1 MVFVLHT
8 FPEEDLRES
17 GPNLAGYFH
26 AWLGMQLDNGRYC
39 ILRKLGWGAFSS
51 VWLVRDFESNSYA
64 ALKIMTRKATLRL
77 EAGES
82 DEAGMLEKVASAD
95 PTHIGKRHLVEHY
108 NTFNITTPEGSH
120 QCIVME
126 VLGAGVDELMRQAE
140 YRLPIGLVKTIIRQV
155 LLGLDYLHTS
165 CGIVHTD
172 VKFNNL
178 LLLLD
183 DPPSAVAQTIVASP
197 SKAYRGVP
205 SLGPSPYIIE
215 SQPIISPL
223 DSLDL
228 DRVTIKIA
236 DLGEAQW
243 SHIHFKDKV
252 QPLAL
257 RAPEVILGHPW
268 DTGVDI
274 WSLGCLIIELLTGSA
289 LFAINPFL
297 EGWTE
302 DEDHLAQMTDVL
314 GVSFPVDML
323 NRSRDRSDSFK
334 EDGTF
339 IHAAML
345 RHPAWALQK
354 ILKDVDYCII
364 HSDEQEVANADAFL
378 RRCLQLR
385 PEDRPTAKE
394 LLEDKWLKS
403 S

>member
-17 GPNLAGYFH
+17 GPNLPGYFH
-26 AWLGMQLDNGRYC
+26 AWLGMQLENGRYC

-82 DEAGMLEKVASAD
+82 DEAGMLEKVACAD

-108 NTFNITTPEGSH
+108 NTFKITTPEGSH

-126 VLGAGVDELMRQAE
+126 VLGAGVDELMRQTE
-140 YRLPIGLVKTIIRQV
+140 YRLPIGLVKIIIRQV

-165 CGIVHTD
+165 CGIIHTD
-172 VKFNNL
+172 IKFNNL

-183 DPPSAVAQTIVASP
+183 DPPSVVTKTIVASP
-197 SKAYRGVP
+197 SKTYPGVP
-205 SLGPSPYIIE
+205 SLGPSPHIVE

-228 DRVTIKIA
+228 DRVAIKIA

-243 SHIHFKDKV
+243 SHHHFRDKV
-252 QPLAL
+252 QPLGL

-268 DTGVDI
+268 DAAVDI

-314 GVSFPVDML
+314 GVSFPADML
-323 NRSRDRSDSFK
+323 NRSRDRSDFFQ

-339 IHAAML
+339 VHTAML
-345 RHPAWALQK
+345 RHPAWALQP
-354 ILKDVDYCII
+354 ILKADDCII
-364 HSDEQEVANADAFL
+364 QSDEQEIADADAFL

-385 PEDRPTAKE
+385 PEDRPTARE
-394 LLEDKWLKS
+394 LSEDKWLKS
-403 S
+403 N